1 MRAVVV
7 AAGDLGRSPRIQ
19 YHALALA
26 RSGVQVDLVGL
37 AGAPCLDE
45 IESEPGIRIHC
56 VPSTPFEERDP
67 ARRAD
72 FALRSG
78 ARLLHQSAWLGAT
91 LLRVARGVD
100 LILVQNPPALPTL
113 PLARLVARATGAR
126 LVIDWHNLSASVL
139 RAKLGHESAAVRVLT
154 SVERRAAR
162 RAAANLCVSHALA
175 DRVRRELDASSATVL
190 PDLAHGRFCTAPRPE
205 DAAARRGARGA
216 LGIPVTEEPLL
227 VCPTSWSHDEDLS
240 MLLDALDLWDAGW
253 KAADDAR
260 PVLEIVITGRGPGR
274 EPFERELAARRPK
287 RSRVRTHWF
296 SHSDYTRLLA
306 CADLGLCLHRSSSG
320 VDLPM
325 KLADFAAAG
334 LPACALD
341 YGPVLGEAPAPS
353 ATLGFRTAAELAD
366 RWLELFAPGGTLQ
379 ALRLA
384 AAAPV
389 EGWEDAWQRVAAPH
403 LGLGLEAGAS

>member
-1 MRAVVV
+1 V

-26 RSGVQVDLVGL
+26 RSGVLVDLVGL
-37 AGAPCLDE
+37 AGAACLDE
-45 IESEPGIRIHC
+45 VESEPGIRIHC
-56 VPSTPFEERDP
+56 LPATPFEVRDP
-67 ARRAD
+67 QRAVD

-78 ARLLHQSAWLGAT
+78 VRLVHQSAWLGAT
-91 LLRVARGVD
+91 LLRIARGVD
-100 LILVQNPPALPTL
+100 LVLVQNPPALPTL
-113 PLARLVARATGAR
+113 PLAWLVARATGAR

-139 RAKLGHESAAVRVLT
+139 RAKLGREVAAVRLLT
-154 SVERRAAR
+154 TVERRAAR
-162 RAAANLCVSHALA
+162 RADANLCVSNALA
-175 DRVRRELDASSATVL
+175 DRVRREFDVPSATVL

-205 DAAARRGARGA
+205 DVAARRGARGE
-216 LGIPVTEEPLL
+216 LGLPVTGEPLL

-240 MLLDALDLWDAGW
+240 LLLHALELWDAGRDTV
-253 KAADDAR
+253 AGADDAAR

-274 EPFERELAARRPK
+274 ESFERELAARRWR

-296 SHSDYTRLLA
+296 SHQDYTKLLA

-341 YGPVLGEAPAPS
+341 YGSVLGEAPAPS
-353 ATLGFRTAAELAD
+353 ATLRFRSAAELAD
-366 RWLELFAPGGTLQ
+366 RWLELFGPDGTLG
-379 ALRLA
+379 ALRHA
-384 AAAPV
+384 AAGPV
-389 EGWEDAWQRVAAPH
+389 EDWEDAWRRVAAPH
-403 LGLGLEAGAS
+403 LGLEQSAS